1 MMRKIMPMLSVFAVV
16 AFLAGA
22 AGAHSIRFVWK
33 VDPGI
38 GLPAISL
45 DYCIMNE
52 GEAFKWQDVEI
63 PLVYQAFA
71 DYWQALGSSSVTVQD
86 GAIDRDITIVIT
98 LSPGRSEM
106 FGHPVA
112 LQIQFDVYDGIEDG
126 TEVKD
131 LTLLNPPGTH
141 FSFNR
146 PDGLVLYFEFSPA
159 FEAAFLEP
167 IGLSRDQITLAFV
180 EGYQFVREGIDVTP
194 IWDGDAL
201 TGLIGKVSHLST
213 IVLVDK
219 KAVQP
224 TDVETSTWAKIKALW
239 R

>member
-1 MMRKIMPMLSVFAVV
+1 MEPRSKTSPFSTLQGRI
-16 AFLAGA
+16 LA
-22 AGAHSIRFVWK
+22 S
-33 VDPGI
+33 
-38 GLPAISL
+38 
-45 DYCIMNE
+45 
-52 GEAFKWQDVEI
+52 
-63 PLVYQAFA
+63 
-71 DYWQALGSSSVTVQD
+71 TV
-86 GAIDRDITIVIT
+86 R
-98 LSPGRSEM
+98 M
-106 FGHPVA
+106 
-112 LQIQFDVYDGIEDG
+112 
-126 TEVKD
+126 
-131 LTLLNPPGTH
+131 
-141 FSFNR
+141 
-146 PDGLVLYFEFSPA
+146 GLVLYFEFSPA